1 MYKKLNSQIYETYY
15 AKQIPSKPMKAG
27 KDKVKTAYDKEE
39 DRHAT
44 RFATAINSQSSY
56 MYDMINSKVDKSM
69 LKLSMKILN
78 DKNVKNAL
86 SESLNKWV
94 DDYITTRFGTNEEIK
109 SELVDVGTRI
119 VKRVLYGV
127 LGGIIGSEG
136 YTAATSSP
144 NNSNLNKVSDSVG
157 GHLSKRLDS
166 SMDSVINKFTNSLD
180 GMLDKITPNIKDN
193 VIKSI
198 KESEKVYDEILHKM
212 ADDVLD
218 NRLMPLIKE
227 AEDVGVKSAIK
238 AIKEVLDDL
247 KKAILKDI
255 GYYDMKDEV
264 MLQGDEWEK
273 VAVKQFDDL
282 MATGDENTWK
292 TAVGSMLKTFEDKK
306 AIKAA
311 KAVSRG
317 VSSAAR
323 SVRNF
328 FSDPRLKYDIKFIGK
343 SPSGINIYTYKLHD
357 YMGQSFPGVYS
368 GVLSDEVPWATFT
381 DENGYE
387 MVDYDK
393 IDVTF
398 KKII

>member
-1 MYKKLNSQIYETYY
+1 MYKKVNSRIYETYY

-39 DRHAT
+39 DIHTT
-44 RFATAINSQSSY
+44 RFSMAINSQSSY
-56 MYDMINSKVDKSM
+56 LYDMINSKVDKSM
-69 LKLSMKILN
+69 LNVSTKILK
-78 DKNVKNAL
+78 DKDVTNAL

-109 SELVDVGTRI
+109 DELVDVGTRI
-119 VKRVLYGV
+119 VKRVLHGV

-136 YTAATSSP
+136 YTPATSVP
-144 NNSNLNKVSDSVG
+144 NNSNSNKLSGSVG
-157 GHLSKRLDS
+157 GHLSSRLDS
-166 SMDSVINKFTNSLD
+166 SIDSVTNKLTNSFD
-180 GMLDKITPNIKDN
+180 DMLNKKLPTIKGH
-193 VIKSI
+193 VINAI
-198 KESEKVYDEILHKM
+198 KHSEKVYEKMLHHM

-218 NRLMPLIKE
+218 NRVMPLIKE
-227 AEDVGVKSAIK
+227 AEDVGVKAAIK

-264 MLQGDEWEK
+264 MLQGDNWEK

-282 MATGDENTWK
+282 MATGDETTWK
-292 TAVGSMLKTFEDKK
+292 TAVGSMLKTFKDKE

-311 KAVSRG
+311 NTVARG

-323 SVRNF
+323 TVSSW
-328 FSDPRLKYDIKFIGK
+328 FSDPRLKYDIKLIGK